1 MKNNISNTVVS
12 GNDKTTTPKKNNNN
26 ISNIV
31 TCDCS
36 LCNMKFDS
44 SFDVNEDSTNSME
57 VLYSPCYYQ
66 LSQSIMLLKKRTT
79 TPITSNTKVTKNSKD
94 AITYCMS
101 LFEDYIT
108 MSSCKFTFLIIRC
121 YCNFI

>member
-1 MKNNISNTVVS
+1 
-12 GNDKTTTPKKNNNN
+12 
-26 ISNIV
+26 
-31 TCDCS
+31 
-36 LCNMKFDS
+36 MKFDS

-66 LSQSIMLLKKRTT
+66 LSQNIMLLKKRTT

-121 YCNFI
+121 YCNFYIVLYQQCSAMIFILFVVITLYQLCDVDISYINNIEC